1 VAPLLPTNRPRRK
14 ALAVAIPLAA
24 AGLLASAP
32 SAFAG
37 ILLPESAGSPNASG
51 IRTLYILIALL
62 ALIIFVGVEGLLI
75 YSMVKFKAR
84 KGATAAQI
92 HGNTRLEIGW
102 TVGAAVILVF
112 ITVFTFV
119 KLNGITHPAASDI
132 DANGTPVAST
142 ESPGSNLYASTD
154 QPAPPKGSTS
164 MNIKVNG
171 QQYIWKYDYP
181 GAQRVFSYVDMVV
194 PVGMTVTLD
203 ITSVDVAHSWWIP
216 SLGGKADAIPGYVNH
231 TWFKIPLSA
240 LKPGQKQV
248 VYHGQCAELCG
259 RNHANMYGNVIG
271 MRYADWKRW
280 YDEKAR
286 EIKSAESEAAKERQ
300 QRNQQQGIG
309 GTGNAPSSAGGA
321 NFGGNASP

>member
-1 VAPLLPTNRPRRK
+1 MLSRLVAPPRPKTRRHRRL
-14 ALAVAIPLAA
+14 LAVVPLVGLAALAA
-24 AGLLASAP
+24 AP
-32 SAFAG
+32 SALAG
-37 ILLPESAGSPNASG
+37 SLNFIPESGGSPNADG
-51 IRTLYILIALL
+51 IRTLYILIAILG
-62 ALIIFVGVEGLLI
+62 LIIFIGVEGLLI
-75 YSMVKFKAR
+75 YSMVKFRAR
-84 KGATAAQI
+84 RGATAAQI
-92 HGNTRLEIGW
+92 HGNTQLEIGW

-112 ITVFTFV
+112 ITVFTFI
-119 KLNGITHPAASDI
+119 KLGGIKDPAASQI
-132 DANGTPVAST
+132 SSSGQPVAQIGNS
-142 ESPGSNLYASTD
+142 SDQIYAATD
-154 QPAPPKGSTS
+154 QPPPPAGSAR
-164 MNIKVNG
+164 MNITVNG

-181 GAQRVFSYVDMVV
+181 GSQHVFSYVDMVV

-216 SLGGKADAIPGYVNH
+216 ALGGKADAIPGYVNH

-286 EIKSAESEAAKERQ
+286 ELQQAKQEAATERK
-300 QRNQQQGIG
+300 QRES
-309 GTGNAPSSAGGA
+309 GN
-321 NFGGNASP
+321 NTTQ